1 MKRIG
6 IVGGTSPE
14 STVYYYKN
22 FIEISRELFPKNFY
36 PEMLIFNINFKKF
49 KDLETWE
56 LKEKYLLESIR
67 ALENAGAQ
75 VIGIAANTPHM
86 VFDSLKI
93 KAKAKMVSII
103 DAVAQEAKKRGY
115 KKLLLLGTKTTMTS
129 GFYVEKLK
137 KYGFMVDVPEDY
149 IDVIDRII
157 FNELSQG
164 ILKSKN
170 TLKGIVEKYDVD
182 AIILGCTELPLALK
196 EGDTKTPLLD
206 TAEIHMRRLIEE
218 AME

>member
-14 STVYYYKN
+14 STLYYYRN
-22 FIEISRELFPKNFY
+22 FIEISRELFPRNFY
-36 PEMLIFNINFKKF
+36 PEMVIFNINFKKF

-67 ALENAGAQ
+67 ALEDAGAQ

-93 KAKAKMVSII
+93 KARAKMVSII
-103 DAVAQEAKKRGY
+103 DAVAQEAKKRDY
-115 KKLLLLGTKTTMTS
+115 KKLLLMGTKTTMTS

-137 KYGFMVDVPEDY
+137 KHGLMVKIPEDY

-157 FNELSQG
+157 FDELSQG
-164 ILKSKN
+164 ILKSKGI
-170 TLKGIVEKYDVD
+170 LKEIAEKYDVD

-196 EGDTKTPLLD
+196 EGDTKAPLLD
-206 TAEIHMRRLIEE
+206 TAKIHMRRLIEE
-218 AME
+218 AIE